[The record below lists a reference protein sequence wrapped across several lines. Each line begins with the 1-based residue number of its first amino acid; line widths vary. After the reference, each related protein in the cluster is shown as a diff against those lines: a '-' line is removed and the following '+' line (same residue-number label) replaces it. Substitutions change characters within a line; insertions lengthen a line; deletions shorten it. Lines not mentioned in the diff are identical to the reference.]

1 MQFTISRWM
10 AATAVLGL
18 NIIYFLPESFAAA
31 LGGLL
36 AALLYKRAGEVG
48 SVVAPW
54 RVIQCP
60 TGLPIKPSSPE
71 AR

>member
-1 MQFTISRWM
+1 MQFTISRRM
-10 AATAVLGL
+10 AATAVVGL
-18 NIIYFLPESFAAA
+18 NIIYFLPELFAAA

-36 AALLYKRAGEVG
+36 AVPLFKRAGEVG

-54 RVIQCP
+54 RMIQWP
-60 TGLPIKPSSPE
+60 TGLLFKPSSPE